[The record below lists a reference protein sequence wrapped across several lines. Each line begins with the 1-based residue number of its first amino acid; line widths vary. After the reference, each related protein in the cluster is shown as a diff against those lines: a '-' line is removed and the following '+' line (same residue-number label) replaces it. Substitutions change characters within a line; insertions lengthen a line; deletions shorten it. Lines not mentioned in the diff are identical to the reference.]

1 MISRL
6 LALTLTAAV
15 ALVAAG
21 CGGEPSPQELA
32 DAAACNTAV
41 EKFVLAHGD
50 DSKASVQEQMDL
62 TRASLE
68 ACPTGA
74 AWRAA
79 GDIVGGRRAATI
91 EQLEQLCAAYDSAKE
106 TPTCANLSGDSSDG
120 AAASV
125 PTYDIDG
132 TGMFVVGSEVKP
144 GLYKATGDGY
154 LALLKDAEGTTDS
167 IIANH
172 NDENQTY
179 VQIKSSD
186 KYFETNR
193 FDGWTKVP
201 AKPKKAIKKSFPGT
215 GTYMVGVDIAP
226 GTYKCSGSG
235 YWERMS
241 DARHDFDS
249 IIANDNQDNGAIIS
263 VKASDRFLN
272 VARFDSCKLM

>member
-1 MISRL
+1 MTWRL
-6 LALTLTAAV
+6 LALTITAAA

-21 CGGEPSPQELA
+21 CGGGSSPDSA
-32 DAAACNTAV
+32 DAGACSTAV
-41 EKFVLAHGD
+41 EKMFAAYGS
-50 DSKASVQEQMDL
+50 DSTASDEEKSDL
-62 TRASLE
+62 SRAALE
-68 ACPTGA
+68 ACPT
-74 AWRAA
+74 
-79 GDIVGGRRAATI
+79 AATWTAAVGLVAPGF
-91 EQLEQLCAAYDSAKE
+91 EGTVEVECLAYDSAKE
-106 TPTCANLSGDSSDG
+106 TPTCKSLSGDASDW
-120 AAASV
+120 AAASA

-132 TGMFVVGSEVKP
+132 SGMFVVGSEVKP

-272 VARFDSCKLM
+272 VNRFDSCKLM